1 MPFQVMDQRGV
12 SASSHFFD
20 DISFHSERNVE
31 LQKQKSIHD
40 QYPQGKNG
48 MVASPGS
55 IFSDSSP
62 LGRNAKTGLQLSQ
75 TSLSGESIEKLHFG
89 GEEGVD
95 VLKDSKESSH
105 YHPRSW
111 SDPYMQPAPTSFGLI
126 GDKIITNAVPCESS
140 VFSSSLSEIF
150 SRKLRLKGKDV
161 LSNQPITVGPVP
173 QEEPYKSIEE
183 YIIGNLLPDEDDL
196 FSGVTDVL
204 GYNTHAKTNDDFEDY
219 DLFSSGGGMELE
231 GDEHLNSG
239 KRTSGLDGDSV
250 FYGGSKGKLPFGE
263 QPSRT
268 LFVRNINSNVED
280 SELKAL
286 FEQYGD
292 IRTIYT
298 ACKHRGFVMISYY
311 DLRAAQDAMQAL
323 QNRPLRSRNLDI
335 HYSIPK
341 VNAPEKDIG
350 HGTLMLSGLDSYA
363 LNDELKQIFGF
374 YGEIKEIYEYPEMN
388 HHKFIEF
395 YDVRAAEAALHA
407 LNRIGIAGKQIKLEP
422 CHPSLVQQCRKGQG
436 DAGLGQSSID
446 NLSLKHKANV
456 SSGVLGSG
464 CLGNGYNQGFPS
476 AMRQNFNAL
485 FQSNSTI
492 HNTVGG
498 TSAAKLSSFRES
510 SNIADAMKFAS
521 SPRFRPHSSP
531 EYHGSLANGSPYNF
545 SSTISNMGSN
555 IGTATTEASN
565 GRHIQGMGSAE
576 YNAGGAS
583 GNGIRPHNGLY
594 HMWNGSSLH
603 QKPSSGAVLWQK
615 TPSFVN
621 GACDPSLSQM
631 PSFSRTPP
639 KMLRTP
645 SIGHH
650 VGSAP
655 VVTVSP
661 WEKQHSYFGESPEA
675 SGFHLGSL
683 GSGGF
688 HGSWQLHP
696 PHLSSQMFSHVGGNS
711 TELTSNDVQSSPKQ
725 FFPGR
730 HPTSLTK
737 YDFTGEQMRNIYQ
750 RRSEANTNNADK
762 KQYELDLGRILRGED
777 SRTTLMIKNIPN
789 KYTSKMLLVAIDEH
803 CRGSYDFLYLPI
815 DFKNKCNVGYAFI
828 NMTDPAQII
837 PFHQAFNG
845 KKWEKFNS
853 EKVASLAYGR
863 IQGKDS
869 LIAHFQNSSL
879 MNEDKR
885 CRPIIFHTDGPNAGD
900 MEPFPIGTNIKTRPG
915 KCRTGSNEE
924 NGGQGSGEETAT
936 GIDS

>member
-1 MPFQVMDQRGV
+1 
-12 SASSHFFD
+12 
-20 DISFHSERNVE
+20 
-31 LQKQKSIHD
+31 
-40 QYPQGKNG
+40 

-55 IFSDSSP
+55 ILSDSSP
-62 LGRNAKTGLQLSQ
+62 LGRNAKSGLQLSQ
-75 TSLSGESIEKLHFG
+75 TSLSGESTEKLHFG
-89 GEEGVD
+89 GEEGID
-95 VLKDSKESSH
+95 VSKDSKESSY

-111 SDPYMQPAPTSFGLI
+111 SDPYMQPAPTSYGLI

-140 VFSSSLSEIF
+140 LFSSSLSEMF
-150 SRKLRLKGKDV
+150 SQKLRLMGKDV
-161 LSNQPITVGPVP
+161 LSDQPITVGPVP

-204 GYNTHAKTNDDFEDY
+204 GYSTHARTNDDFEDY

-231 GDEHLNSG
+231 GDEHLNSR
-239 KRTSGLDGDSV
+239 KRTNGLDGDSV
-250 FYGGSKGKLPFGE
+250 FFGGSKGKVPFGE

-323 QNRPLRSRNLDI
+323 QNRLLRSRKLDI

-341 VNAPEKDIG
+341 VNALEKDIG

-374 YGEIKEIYEYPEMN
+374 YGEIKEIYEYPEMK

-422 CHPSLVQQCRKGQG
+422 CHPRLMQPSHNGQDEG
-436 DAGLGQSSID
+436 ALGQSITE
-446 NLSLKHKANV
+446 NLSLTHKAKV

-464 CLGNGYNQGFPS
+464 CLGNGYNQGFQS
-476 AMRQNFNAL
+476 AMRQNLNAFVDNAF

-498 TSAAKLSSFRES
+498 TSAAKLSGFRES

-521 SPRFRPHSSP
+521 SPRFHPHSSP
-531 EYHGSLANGSPYNF
+531 EYYGSLANGSPYNF
-545 SSTISNMGSN
+545 SSTISNMGRN
-555 IGTATTEASN
+555 IGTATTAASD
-565 GRHIQGMGSAE
+565 GRHIRGMGSAE
-576 YNAGGAS
+576 YNAGGPS

-594 HMWNGSSLH
+594 HIWNGSSLH

-621 GACDPSLSQM
+621 GACSPSLSQM

-639 KMLRTP
+639 NMLRKP
-645 SIGHH
+645 HIDHH
-650 VGSAP
+650 IGSAP
-655 VVTVSP
+655 VATVSP
-661 WEKQHSYFGESPEA
+661 WEGQHSYFGESPEA

-688 HGSWQLHP
+688 HGSWQLNP
-696 PHLSSQMFSHVGGNS
+696 PHLSSHMFSHVGGNS

-725 FFPGR
+725 LSHGFPGR

-737 YDFTGEQMRNIYQ
+737 FDFTGEQMRNLYQ
-750 RRSEANTNNADK
+750 HRSEANTNIADK

-815 DFKNKCNVGYAFI
+815 DFKAKQMQCWLCIHKYDRSSSNYSFLPGYAK
-828 NMTDPAQII
+828 
-837 PFHQAFNG
+837 AFNG

-900 MEPFPIGTNIKTRPG
+900 MEPFPVGANIRTRPG
-915 KCRTGSNEE
+915 KSRTGSNEE
-924 NGGQGSGEETAT
+924 NSGQGSSSTLVSREETAT
-936 GIDS
+936 RIDS